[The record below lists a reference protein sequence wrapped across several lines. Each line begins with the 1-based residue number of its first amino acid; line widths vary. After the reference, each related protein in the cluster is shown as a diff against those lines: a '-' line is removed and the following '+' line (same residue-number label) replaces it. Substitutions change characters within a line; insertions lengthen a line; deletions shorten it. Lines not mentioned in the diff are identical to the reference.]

1 MRKVTVTVWFLLILA
16 GVCSAQNQASEPK
29 PSPAVCKADLKAW
42 SAQKIETLTI
52 AQIMEQMNEMYACV
66 EQQKKH
72 EKKMHA
78 YLDEFYRTHSELAD
92 RTFDFITRHDLQKQ
106 FGEEENGSAP
116 DANSEPK

>member
-1 MRKVTVTVWFLLILA
+1 MRKVTAAVWFLLILA
-16 GVCSAQNQASEPK
+16 GVCSAQDQASEPK

-52 AQIMEQMNEMYACV
+52 AQIDERMTVMVACA
-66 EQQKKH
+66 QQEKKH
-72 EKKMHA
+72 EKKMRA

-106 FGEEENGSAP
+106 FGEEENGATT
-116 DANSEPK
+116 EPKN